1 LDNIYILFKVTLVTG
16 LLLLIPGYFLFLALF
31 PRSHHYDSIQKLG
44 ISGIL
49 GLSIN
54 LILGTIQTQIE
65 NGFGLNVYIHIGVLS
80 LISYCCLVV
89 YLLRKGSITLDAT
102 SFQQYLL
109 AIRNLIS
116 KYWIPLMAFGLIMVV
131 GTVVFLNLYPQPPQN
146 SFTEFYALDSS
157 KTIPFE
163 LDTNLP
169 DNKISLIVGV
179 VNQENTAV
187 NYKIQ
192 AEQDGEV
199 VSEPIRISLEFGDKW
214 EDNIT
219 IDTAALHPDAGLLY
233 IVLYKDDLSTPYRKL
248 HLVLPQNRD

>member
-1 LDNIYILFKVTLVTG
+1 MDNIYILFKVTLATG
-16 LLLLIPGYFLFLALF
+16 LLLLIPGYSFFLALF
-31 PRSHHYDSIQKLG
+31 PRDNRYDTIQKLG

-49 GLSIN
+49 GLSVN
-54 LILGTIQTQIE
+54 LILGTIQTQIP
-65 NGFGLNVYIHIGVLS
+65 NGVGLNLVIHLGVLAI
-80 LISYCCLVV
+80 ISGVCIIV
-89 YLLRKGSITLDAT
+89 YLLRLRSISLDT
-102 SFQQYLL
+102 EKIQQLL
-109 AIRNLIS
+109 PKLRDLIS
-116 KYWIPLMAFGLIMVV
+116 TQWIPAIALAALFVI
-131 GTVVFLNLYPQPPQN
+131 GTIIFLKLYPQPPEN
-146 SFTEFYALDSS
+146 SFTEFYVLDSS

-179 VNQENTAV
+179 VNQENRAV

-192 AEQDGEV
+192 AEQEGEV
-199 VSEPIRISLEFGDKW
+199 VSEPIRISLEYGDKW

-219 IDTAALHPDAGLLY
+219 IDNAALHPDAGILY